1 MLLYYLAQAAEF
13 VSEPPGSLAY
23 HLVLLAIFQLTVAIT
38 LNEWRHNRGWH
49 NARPFLAALG
59 LLTLT
64 AINFAVELLVAAGIL
79 NGQSL
84 FPPLSRAASSLALLW
99 IFWVL
104 IAPQPSR
111 LADGLTLALS
121 LIVVAAGSFSG
132 ALWSQTVT
140 LSGGPFNGS
149 LHELIWTIAQSAVL
163 ASALLLLLARQ
174 PSDWGI
180 SALLALALLGAYAAH
195 ASAPF
200 GDNMPGGVRLCELV
214 VMPMFAAL
222 LYRRAFSPARTA
234 PLKAEAALAPTVTAV
249 SRHPDPQ
256 IAAALAALGSA
267 ANPDELAQLIT
278 VAGAQAAQGELCLLI
293 SPPDELGTS
302 KLLAAYDLAHGQF
315 LPSTVFSTADLPD
328 YQQLLDQSGVV
339 VLRPQQQADIL
350 RRLMSAVGRSQ
361 IGPTLLLPLRAG
373 QRLVGVLAT
382 ASLSTRREPPPETA
396 TLLTT
401 LGPILAEYLSPE
413 SKLNRLWRSL
423 EKAQTQAAAA
433 EEARRAARLEADQL
447 HIALESART
456 EAERLNNDILQL
468 RQEMEGA
475 RSAEA
480 VEAIRA
486 AALAEQAAQFA
497 AKEAE
502 WQEKLAVLEQGHDQW
517 RAEAEA
523 LQAQLQAL
531 QEQVEESEQQ
541 RKILIS
547 ELEPLRASVQAFSAQ
562 AIELQRLQAEVERQ
576 AKAQTELDAVRKELE
591 TTKQSLAELQAQ
603 LEQARSE
610 RETAQTAAHEAQTQ
624 LEQSRK
630 ELEAMRRE
638 AAAQTDSHQQALSE
652 LQARLAAAHHELET
666 LQQRE
671 AEHLATVQPRQTDLA
686 ERESELRATIA
697 RLTAE
702 AENERQRFEAELR
715 QFRERVAT
723 QEELLAT
730 WQLDYGVALEQEKRL
745 RESLEAALANVD
757 RQNAELAQAQAEL
770 NEARAAVAT
779 LSEQAA
785 RLAEA
790 QAEVEQL
797 RQQAAAAE
805 LALEE
810 TRNALRLREE
820 ELEAARQNL
829 TVAEAEASRFAVLQ
843 SELEQLRQQLLQA
856 RTELETTQNQLT
868 VREQELQEA
877 TGALAE
883 LSKQT
888 QQLTELQK
896 QLANMERELA
906 EARALLPAPTE
917 GAARPFLPAAS
928 LEIIASLSQEL
939 RQPMAAIVGYTELL
953 LGESVGILG
962 ALQRKFLERIKA
974 SCERM
979 QTLLGDLINITDI
992 DSGTLQLTPESVDVL
1007 SVIEDAIMSCSAQ
1020 FREKGINLRLDV
1032 ADSLPSLSADRDA
1045 LRQIVLH
1052 LLSNAGN
1059 ASGVEGEVLLKVRE
1073 EVSPAYNGQPGSAVL
1088 ISVRDSGGGIAP
1100 ADQPRVFNRFWR
1112 ADAPLIAG
1120 LGETGVGLSI
1130 AKALVEAHGGRIW
1143 FTTELGKGSTFTVL
1157 LPTDRTPDS
1166 QRLSFP

>member
-23 HLVLLAIFQLTVAIT
+23 HLTLLAIFQLTVAIT
-38 LNEWRHNRGWH
+38 LNEWRRDRGRH

-59 LLTLT
+59 LLSLT
-64 AINFAVELLVAAGIL
+64 VINFAAELLVTAGLL
-79 NGQSL
+79 NGQTL
-84 FPPLSRAASSLALLW
+84 LPPLSRVSSSLELLW
-99 IFWVL
+99 IFWIL

-111 LADGLTLALS
+111 PADGLVLILS
-121 LIVVAAGSFSG
+121 FIFVVAGSFSW
-132 ALWSQTVT
+132 ALWSQTVA
-140 LSGGPFNGS
+140 LGAGRPFNGS
-149 LHELIWTIAQSAVL
+149 VHELIWTIAQSAVL
-163 ASALLLLLARQ
+163 AGALLLLLVRQ
-174 PSDWGI
+174 PSDWEI
-180 SALLALALLGAYAAH
+180 SALLALVLLGAYTAH
-195 ASAPF
+195 AFAPF
-200 GDNMPGGVRLCELV
+200 GNSVPGGVRLCELV

-222 LYRRAFSPARTA
+222 LYRRSPEPSRTA
-234 PLKAEAALAPTVTAV
+234 PPKAAPAPTV
-249 SRHPDPQ
+249 SRSPDPQ
-256 IAAALAALGSA
+256 TAAALAALGSA
-267 ANPDELAQLIT
+267 ATPDELAQLIT
-278 VAGAQAAQGELCLLI
+278 VAGAQVAQAELCLLI

-302 KLLAAYDLAHGQF
+302 KLLAAYDSAHSRF
-315 LPSTVFSTADLPD
+315 LPATVFSTADLPD
-328 YQQLLDQSGVV
+328 YQQLLDRSEIV
-339 VLRPQQQADIL
+339 VLRPQQQADVL
-350 RRLMSAVGRSQ
+350 RRLMSAAGRSQ
-361 IGPTLLLPLRAG
+361 IGPALLLPLRAG
-373 QRLVGVLAT
+373 QQLVGVLAMANP
-382 ASLSTRREPPPETA
+382 ASRREPPLETVA
-396 TLLTT
+396 LLTT

-413 SKLNRLWRSL
+413 SKVNRLWRSL

-447 HIALESART
+447 HIALESARA
-456 EAERLNNDILQL
+456 EAERLNSDILQL
-468 RQEMEGA
+468 RQEMEEA
-475 RSAEA
+475 RSIEA

-486 AALAEQAAQFA
+486 AVLAEQSAQFA

-502 WQEKLAVLEQGHDQW
+502 WQEKLTVLEQGRDRW

-531 QEQVEESEQQ
+531 QEQIEESERQ
-541 RKILIS
+541 RLTLLS

-562 AIELQRLQAEVERQ
+562 VIELQRLQAEVEQQ
-576 AKAQTELDAVRKELE
+576 AEAKTELDIVRKELE
-591 TTKQSLAELQAQ
+591 ATKQSLAELQTQ
-603 LEQARSE
+603 LEQTRSE
-610 RETAQTAAHEAQTQ
+610 RETAQVAAHEAQAQ
-624 LEQSRK
+624 LEQSREELAAVCREVDSHQRALAELQTRLAEAHR
-630 ELEAMRRE
+630 ELEA
-638 AAAQTDSHQQALSE
+638 
-652 LQARLAAAHHELET
+652 
-666 LQQRE
+666 LQQHQ
-671 AEHLATVQPRQTDLA
+671 AEHLAAAQQRQTDMA
-686 ERESELRATIA
+686 EREAELHATIA

-702 AENERQRFEAELR
+702 AENERRRFEAELR

-730 WQLDYGVALEQEKRL
+730 WQLDYGVALEQEKHL
-745 RESLEAALANVD
+745 RESLEAALAKVE
-757 RQNAELAQAQAEL
+757 RQNTELAQAQAEL

-785 RLAEA
+785 RLAETR
-790 QAEVEQL
+790 AEVEQL
-797 RQQAAAAE
+797 RRQAAAAE

-810 TRNALRLREE
+810 TRSALRLREK
-820 ELEAARQNL
+820 ELEVARHNL
-829 TVAEAEASRFAVLQ
+829 TVAEAEASRFAALQ
-843 SELEQLRQQLLQA
+843 SELEQLRRQLRQVHA
-856 RTELETTQNQLT
+856 ELEAAQKQLAI
-868 VREQELQEA
+868 REQELQEA

-896 QLANMERELA
+896 QLAETERKLA
-906 EARALLPAPTE
+906 ETRALLPTLTDDTT
-917 GAARPFLPAAS
+917 RPFLPAAS

-979 QTLLGDLINITDI
+979 QTLLSDLIHIADI
-992 DSGTLQLTPESVDVL
+992 DSGVLQLTPESVDVL

-1073 EVSPAYNGQPGSAVL
+1073 EVSPAYNGQPASAVL

-1157 LPTDRTPDS
+1157 LPTDRAPTAGD
-1166 QRLSFP
+1166 